1 MSETWPSYI
10 HSYRE
15 ENLLISFSVRG
26 NYQRIFISPDQ
37 QPDRPTDSQLVVYD
51 VIFGS
56 WPTYEEALHSGIKAA
71 EKFVDDHWAT

>member
-1 MSETWPSYI
+1 MREGWPP
-10 HSYRE
+10 HVHAYRE

-37 QPDRPTDSQLVVYD
+37 QPSKPTDSQLVVYD

-56 WPTYEEALHSGIKAA
+56 WATYDDALQSGIKAA

>member
-1 MSETWPSYI
+1 MSEGWPPYV
-10 HSYRE
+10 HAYRE

-37 QPDRPTDSQLVVYD
+37 QPDRPADSQLVVYD

-56 WPTYEEALHSGIKAA
+56 WATYEEALQSGIKAA

>member
-1 MSETWPSYI
+1 MSEGWPPYV
-10 HSYRE
+10 HAYRE

-37 QPDRPTDSQLVVYD
+37 QPDRPADSQLVVYD